1 MVQTLSKGI
10 LDMAKNSDSIGF
22 FAAEVLERA
31 AERQPHK
38 TAIIAKDAE
47 LSFASLNQRVHAL
60 AANLQQAGIRQGD
73 RVAILL
79 PNCTA
84 IPLSYFAT
92 QKIGVVT
99 VILDARL
106 KGKELQGVLK
116 DADVKLLIAH
126 QQLRAEVED
135 AFKALER
142 MPLWMVDDAGD
153 ESFEKRLSAPG
164 AAAICPRLNANDDA
178 LILYTS
184 GTTGEPKGVVLS
196 YRNLAQ
202 YPRVMGR
209 MGITDSS
216 TMRGCI
222 LPMSHI
228 VGPIVC
234 NDLVDK
240 GFTLIIFDQINP
252 VTLLEGIQKH
262 RITVFESVPI
272 VFQLLLG
279 VRELASYDTSSVK
292 IAAMMGTTIPLP
304 LLRAFQ
310 TAQPHIKVIQGYGL
324 TETSPMITLVEPEKA
339 QAKMGSIGRAVLGV
353 EVKIVDEA
361 GKEVPNDEPGEIITR
376 GPHLMQGYFRKP
388 AETAAR
394 VRDGWL
400 YTGDVGKMEADGYY
414 YHLGRRDDMIITGGL
429 NVYPAEVE
437 NLIYTYPGVQE
448 TIVFAIPDPKRGHVI
463 GAAVV
468 PRPAAEIVE
477 KELVSFLRGNLA
489 NFKVPQKIVLRE
501 SLPRTSSGKL
511 IREAEALLS
520 N

>member
-1 MVQTLSKGI
+1 
-10 LDMAKNSDSIGF
+10 MANDSDSVGF
-22 FAAEVLERA
+22 FAAEVLEKTA
-31 AERQPHK
+31 NQQPHK
-38 TAIIAKDAE
+38 TAIITKDEE
-47 LSFASLNQRVHAL
+47 LTFAGLNWQVHQL
-60 AANLQQAGIRQGD
+60 AANLQQTGIGQGD
-73 RVAILL
+73 RVGILL
-79 PNCTA
+79 PNCAA
-84 IPLSYFAT
+84 IPLSYYAS
-92 QKIGVVT
+92 QKIGAVT

-116 DADVKLLIAH
+116 DAAVKLLIVH
-126 QQLRAEVED
+126 HQLRAEAEEVLKE
-135 AFKALER
+135 AEGI
-142 MPLWMVDDAGD
+142 PLWVVNSEGD
-153 ESFEKRLSAPG
+153 ESFEQRLAGSATVG
-164 AAAICPRLNANDDA
+164 SPRFNADDEA

-202 YPRVMGR
+202 YPRVMGA
-209 MGITDSS
+209 MGITDAS
-216 TMRGCI
+216 TIRGCI

-234 NDLVDK
+234 NEVADK
-240 GFTLIIFDQINP
+240 GFTLVIFEQINP

-279 VRELASYDTSSVK
+279 VRDLASYDTSSVK

-310 TAQPHIKVIQGYGL
+310 SAQPHIKVIQGYGL
-324 TETSPMITLVEPEKA
+324 TETSPMITLVEPERA
-339 QAKMGSIGRAVLGV
+339 ASKMGSIGRAVQDV

-361 GKEVPNDEPGEIITR
+361 GKEVPVGEAGEIITR
-376 GPHLMQGYFRKP
+376 GPHVMKGYFRKP
-388 AETAAR
+388 EATAAR
-394 VRDGWL
+394 IHDGWL
-400 YTGDVGKMEADGYY
+400 YSGDVGKVDADGYY

-437 NLIYTYPGVQE
+437 NLIYTYPGIQE

-463 GAAVV
+463 GAALV
-468 PRPAAEIVE
+468 PRSGETIVE
-477 KELVSFLRGNLA
+477 RELLSFLRGNLA
-489 NFKVPQKIVLRE
+489 NFKVPQNIVIRD

-511 IREAEALLS
+511 IRDADTLLS